1 MDCAS
6 YKEIDLS
13 DLKLD
18 TQNPRLPKSIRDS
31 QPTEEQLIEYML
43 LDASLIEL
51 VIAIGMN
58 GYFPGEQMLVVE
70 DSDGKYRV
78 IEGNRRLSAV
88 KLLNNPDLAKVQKSK
103 IQKVLFETTQR
114 PTKIPC
120 LVFDNE
126 EEINKYLGYRH
137 ITGIKE
143 WKLLEKA
150 RYLYSL
156 RESLYA
162 DSSIDEAAREIAKM
176 IGSKMDYVRRILIGF
191 DIYKIIEDN
200 GFYRIRDLDDT
211 TFYFNYIVDSLN
223 KTHIREFIGVDFDD
237 VQPIE
242 KLSELHLKK
251 WTEWLFEKNDQNKT
265 RLKGDSADL
274 NALNKILGS
283 SHALQA
289 FDEKG
294 YSLEKALEL
303 TGELDES
310 FKNFIQQASKYLEQA
325 DAMTLKIDHF
335 YSGLDT
341 DLKTIRDLVKKI
353 EITLSIKNDTN

>member
-31 QPTEEQLIEYML
+31 QPTEEKLIEYML

-103 IQKVLFETTQR
+103 IQKVLRETTQR

-120 LVFDNE
+120 LVFDSE

-156 RESLYA
+156 WESLYA
-162 DSSIDEAAREIAKM
+162 DCSIDEAAREIAKM
-176 IGSKMDYVRRILIGF
+176 M
-191 DIYKIIEDN
+191 
-200 GFYRIRDLDDT
+200 
-211 TFYFNYIVDSLN
+211 
-223 KTHIREFIGVDFDD
+223 
-237 VQPIE
+237 
-242 KLSELHLKK
+242 
-251 WTEWLFEKNDQNKT
+251 
-265 RLKGDSADL
+265 
-274 NALNKILGS
+274 
-283 SHALQA
+283 
-289 FDEKG
+289 
-294 YSLEKALEL
+294 
-303 TGELDES
+303 
-310 FKNFIQQASKYLEQA
+310 
-325 DAMTLKIDHF
+325 
-335 YSGLDT
+335 
-341 DLKTIRDLVKKI
+341 
-353 EITLSIKNDTN
+353 